1 MAVNENRIVKV
12 TTNLFKG
19 GTTPASNTYLTLT
32 NGVPTNGAIHCGAIG
47 SIGVSPGVEVA
58 EKDSENQ
65 IATLGASISK
75 HTMEITV
82 RLREW
87 TTEGL
92 SWLMAGRRVGAGFF
106 GGGTTQLE
114 YAPLTVVWGLD
125 EDAGLY
131 AFFHA
136 YKCYV
141 SSPASLDPNKS
152 DNTELEATFT
162 AVADTTRDR
171 NDPLY
176 QLWCPEG
183 YRDLM

>member
-1 MAVNENRIVKV
+1 MAVNEKRIIKA
-12 TTNLFKG
+12 TTNLYKG
-19 GTTPASNTYLTLT
+19 GATPASNSFLTLN
-32 NGVPTNGAIHCGAIG
+32 NGVPTNGALHCGAIG
-47 SIGVSPGVEVA
+47 SIGLGGGMEVA

-65 IATLGASISK
+65 LATLGASISK

-106 GGGTTQLE
+106 GGGTSQVE
-114 YAPLTVVWGLD
+114 YCPLTIVWGVD

-141 SSPASLDPNKS
+141 SSPASPELNKT
-152 DNTELEATFT
+152 DTVELEATFT
-162 AVADTTRDR
+162 VVADTTRDKS
-171 NDPLY
+171 DPMY
-176 QLWCPEG
+176 QMWNPEG
-183 YRDLM
+183 FRDME